1 MIQARPAGGPRA
13 VQTHSEAVEQFRR
26 PFGAGAIGFR
36 ITRQLAPGDA
46 YPDGAVVTV
55 PYVRAQSV
63 IVRLNSLIPGRWSMR
78 FDEFQLDLNQIGG
91 GARLFL
97 ICRLTVTLPRE
108 AGGPDVEVTYE
119 DVGEADTTVRHP
131 VKALYSDA
139 RKRAAAAAGIGTYL
153 YTVLPDTTLPANGGH
168 VANAIDGEL
177 VLTST
182 AIRGLREQYREKV
195 SSSTVTD
202 ELGEVLQHGEPDDG
216 PADAT
221 ARSGTAAASSSDPE
235 PALTV
240 ASTDE
245 PERHL
250 GGSNAA
256 PTDGAERDRVDRD
269 RAERDSLGGWGNGR
283 PVPPPAP
290 VALTRGVVGAAPTG
304 CPQQAFRTTAILS
317 ADHREAICREADRAN
332 LSGSALAN
340 IVIEASG
347 KPTLDEQA
355 AAREFDSGLLNRTPD
370 TLVPTVLA
378 AIRARSGSEAGL
390 PDHAQLIPAGDAVPL
405 DFGALSDDAA

>member
-1 MIQARPAGGPRA
+1 MIQARPAGGPRM

-26 PFGAGAIGFR
+26 PFAAGAIGFR
-36 ITRQLAPGDA
+36 ITHQLAAGDA
-46 YPDGAVVTV
+46 YPDGAVVVV

-108 AGGPDVEVTYE
+108 AGGPDVDVMYE
-119 DVGEADTTVRHP
+119 DVGEAGTTVRHP

-153 YTVLPDTTLPANGGH
+153 YTVLPETTLPANGGR

-182 AIRGLREQYREKV
+182 AITGLRERYREQV
-195 SSSTVTD
+195 ARAAVTD

-216 PADAT
+216 PADDPARSAT
-221 ARSGTAAASSSDPE
+221 AMASSSAPG
-235 PALTV
+235 PASTV

-245 PERHL
+245 PVRDL
-250 GGSNAA
+250 GGAVSA
-256 PTDGAERDRVDRD
+256 PTDGAERDRVDGD
-269 RAERDSLGGWGNGR
+269 RAEGDSLGGWGNGR

-304 CPQQAFRTTAILS
+304 SPQQTFSSTAILS
-317 ADHREAICREADRAN
+317 ADHRETICREAERAN

-370 TLVPTVLA
+370 TLVPKVLA
-378 AIRARSGSEAGL
+378 AIRARGTVAADR
-390 PDHAQLIPAGDAVPL
+390 PAPAQLVLAGDAVPL

>member
-1 MIQARPAGGPRA
+1 MTQARPAGGPRT

-46 YPDGAVVTV
+46 YPDGAVVVV

-119 DVGEADTTVRHP
+119 DVGEADTTVSHP

-153 YTVLPDTTLPANGGH
+153 YTMLPEATLPAAGGR
-168 VANAIDGEL
+168 VAQAVDGEL
-177 VLTST
+177 VLTAAAT
-182 AIRGLREQYREKV
+182 RTLREKYREQMSHSRV
-195 SSSTVTD
+195 VD

-216 PADAT
+216 SPDVTGSAGAT
-221 ARSGTAAASSSDPE
+221 HPSSSPARSTLRD
-235 PALTV
+235 V
-240 ASTDE
+240 TDNDRE
-245 PERHL
+245 K
-250 GGSNAA
+250 GSNLPLDDRGGADRIEE
-256 PTDGAERDRVDRD
+256 DGDTA
-269 RAERDSLGGWGNGR
+269 SGGHGGWGNGR

-290 VALTRGVVGAAPTG
+290 VALTRDVVGASPARQPL
-304 CPQQAFRTTAILS
+304 PAFRTAAVLS
-317 ADHREAICREADRAN
+317 ADHRETICREADRAN

-340 IVIEASG
+340 IVLEITG
-347 KPTLDEQA
+347 KPPLAEEA
-355 AAREFDSGLLNRTPD
+355 AAREWDSGLLNRTAD
-370 TLVPTVLA
+370 TLAPQLLA
-378 AIRARSGSEAGL
+378 AIRARSGGASRPAST
-390 PDHAQLIPAGDAVPL
+390 QSSAGDAVPL
-405 DFGALSDDAA
+405 DFGALSDDGA

>member
-1 MIQARPAGGPRA
+1 

-46 YPDGAVVTV
+46 YPDGAVVVV

-108 AGGPDVEVTYE
+108 AGGPDVDVTYE
-119 DVGEADTTVRHP
+119 DVGEADTTVSHP

-153 YTVLPDTTLPANGGH
+153 YTMLPETTLPAAGGR
-168 VANAIDGEL
+168 VAHAGDGEL
-177 VLTST
+177 VLTAAAT
-182 AIRGLREQYREKV
+182 KTLRGQYREQIAH
-195 SSSTVTD
+195 STVTA
-202 ELGEVLQHGEPDDG
+202 ELGQVLQHGEPDDG
-216 PADAT
+216 SADDSGPAGAT
-221 ARSGTAAASSSDPE
+221 RPASSPARSTLRDAAKNDCE
-235 PALTV
+235 K
-240 ASTDE
+240 
-245 PERHL
+245 
-250 GGSNAA
+250 GSNLTPDHRGEANR
-256 PTDGAERDRVDRD
+256 TNEDGAPARGGH
-269 RAERDSLGGWGNGR
+269 GGWGNGR

-290 VALTRGVVGAAPTG
+290 VALTRDVVGSSPTG
-304 CPQQAFRTTAILS
+304 QPLPSLRATAVMS
-317 ADHREAICREADRAN
+317 ADHRETICQEADRAN

-340 IVIEASG
+340 IVLEVSG
-347 KPTLDEQA
+347 KPPLADEA
-355 AAREFDSGLLNRTPD
+355 AAREWDSGLLNRTPD
-370 TLVPTVLA
+370 ALAPKLLA
-378 AIRARSGSEAGL
+378 AIRAHSDGAGRTVK
-390 PDHAQLIPAGDAVPL
+390 AQSAAGDAVPL

>member
-1 MIQARPAGGPRA
+1 MTQARPAGGPRA

-46 YPDGAVVTV
+46 YPDGAVVVV

-108 AGGPDVEVTYE
+108 AGGPDVDVTYE
-119 DVGEADTTVRHP
+119 DVGEADTTVSHP

-153 YTVLPDTTLPANGGH
+153 YTMLPEATLPTAGGR
-168 VANAIDGEL
+168 VAQAVDGEL
-177 VLTST
+177 VLTADAT
-182 AIRGLREQYREKV
+182 RTLRGKYREQM
-195 SSSTVTD
+195 SHSTVVD

-221 ARSGTAAASSSDPE
+221 GSAGAAHPSSSPAPRTLGNVTDDREKGANLTQDDPGGADRIEEDGGTAS
-235 PALTV
+235 
-240 ASTDE
+240 
-245 PERHL
+245 
-250 GGSNAA
+250 GGQ
-256 PTDGAERDRVDRD
+256 
-269 RAERDSLGGWGNGR
+269 GGWGNGR

-290 VALTRGVVGAAPTG
+290 VALTRDVVGASPARQPL
-304 CPQQAFRTTAILS
+304 PAFRTSAVLS
-317 ADHREAICREADRAN
+317 ADHRETICREADRAN

-340 IVIEASG
+340 IVLEITG
-347 KPTLDEQA
+347 KPPLAEEA
-355 AAREFDSGLLNRTPD
+355 AAREWDSGLLNRTAD
-370 TLVPTVLA
+370 TLAPQLLA
-378 AIRARSGSEAGL
+378 AIRARSGGASR
-390 PDHAQLIPAGDAVPL
+390 PVSTQSSAGDAVPL
-405 DFGALSDDAA
+405 DFGALSDDGA